1 MSYVLDIF
9 LPQNGIAITLF
20 RLLQVRLM
28 FYNDSINI
36 QLVIYRLGIQ
46 LELRTGEKNLCLE
59 MQEVKKQ

>member
-28 FYNDSINI
+28 FHNDSINI

-46 LELRTGEKNLCLE
+46 LELRTGEENLCLE